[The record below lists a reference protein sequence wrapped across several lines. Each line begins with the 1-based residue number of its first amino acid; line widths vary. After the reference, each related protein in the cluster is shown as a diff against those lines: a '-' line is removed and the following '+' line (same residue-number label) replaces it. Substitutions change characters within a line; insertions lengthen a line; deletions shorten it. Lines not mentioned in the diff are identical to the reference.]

1 VRDDGRSLRGLIATA
16 ALLVACGDPA
26 PRGPGLQVVGEST
39 KIRRGDPLPASSPF
53 FDGAV
58 VRVRAAR
65 GEILGLQVL
74 RAAPGSVP
82 VSLTV
87 DGAVVQAFAVDHL
100 PVVRPSTSMYGPS
113 RGAGQYPD
121 RLRPIAADGDGAV
134 PTERA
139 AYFDLAIAADAAPGL
154 RRGEL
159 RVGAVAYPV
168 ELEVVPL
175 VLPPVAAAP
184 RVWAYYDP
192 REVARDEGAE
202 PGTDAAWAI
211 EQRWAALFRAHG
223 VYASPELHVDDFDR
237 RLPLAAGSEVVPVI
251 FPADQEALREAVA
264 FYADRLRGTGQRAFA
279 IPIDEPRKPEQKRA
293 VAELAA
299 QVRAAGGGREVLYAV
314 TDTPHAVY
322 GDLVDI
328 YISPYAIRR
337 DRPDGGP
344 PLWTYNGSPPA
355 AGSMILDA
363 PGTDLRTWGW
373 IAHRWRVPLW
383 YVWDALYWH
392 DRYSAR
398 RKKLQRIQIP
408 LSPVDRDAVTFDDG
422 TDHGNLDGVLAFP
435 GLVPSLRL
443 KALRRGQQ
451 DRLLLEAAARCNPA
465 AVAALTARLVPT
477 ALADAGKPPAAGS
490 WPTDEAPW
498 ELARRELLTMCP

>member
-1 VRDDGRSLRGLIATA
+1 VRDHGRPLRRLIAA
-16 ALLVACGDPA
+16 ALLVAACGDAA
-26 PRGPGLQVVGEST
+26 PRGPALQVVGEST
-39 KIRRGDPLPASSPF
+39 KVRRGDPLPATSPF

-58 VRVRAAR
+58 VTLRAAR
-65 GEILGLQVL
+65 GEILGLQIL
-74 RAAPGSVP
+74 RAAPGAVEVALSI
-82 VSLTV
+82 
-87 DGAVVQAFAVDHL
+87 DGASVQAFQVDHL

-113 RGAGQYPD
+113 RGKGDYPD
-121 RLRPIAADGDGAV
+121 RLRPVEGAV

-139 AYFDLAIAADAAPGL
+139 AYFDVAVAADAAPGVL
-154 RRGEL
+154 RGSL
-159 RVGAVAYPV
+159 RVGDAVYPV
-168 ELEVVPL
+168 QLDVVPL
-175 VLPPVAAAP
+175 VLPSIAAAP

-202 PGTDAAWAI
+202 PGTDAAWTI

-237 RLPLAAGSEVVPVI
+237 RLPLAAGSEFVPVL
-251 FPADQEALREAVA
+251 FPSDDAALKEAIA

-279 IPIDEPRKPEQKRA
+279 IPIDEPRKPDQKRD
-293 VAELAA
+293 VAALAA
-299 QVRAAGGGREVLYAV
+299 RVRAAGGGTEVLYAV
-314 TDTPHAVY
+314 TDTPHDVY
-322 GDLVDI
+322 RDLVDV

-337 DRPDGGP
+337 DRPDGRA
-344 PLWTYNGSPPA
+344 LLRTYNGSPPV

-398 RKKLQRIQIP
+398 RKKLERSQIP

-422 TDHGNLDGVLAFP
+422 GDHGNLDGVLAFP
-435 GLVPSLRL
+435 GFTPSLRL

-451 DRLLLEAAARCNPA
+451 DRVLLETAARCNPT
-465 AVAALTARLVPT
+465 AVAALTARLVPS
-477 ALADAGKPPAAGS
+477 ALADAGKPPAKGS
-490 WPTDEAPW
+490 WPLDEAPW
-498 ELARRELLTMCP
+498 EAARQELLTMCP